1 MVVWIPHPLA
11 QWWLTVGAQMIGLN
25 FDLTWG
31 RMLSVTVKESKGGQG
46 GELDCW
52 DRRFSGLRH
61 FKVEMLVEH
70 MGGV

>member
-1 MVVWIPHPLA
+1 M
-11 QWWLTVGAQMIGLN
+11 
-25 FDLTWG
+25 
-31 RMLSVTVKESKGGQG
+31 TVKESKGGQG

-70 MGGV
+70 MWGV